1 MAAHTV
7 GWALSSGVKVGR
19 MQFDRDPSAHPS
31 VAERRERGKQARNLS
46 PRSAAGRWEPPPD
59 RRDPVDIIEEGTETA
74 IESLVPIRYGRMS
87 ATPFTFYRGT
97 AAIMAADLRTTATTG
112 IDTQLCGD
120 AHLSNFG
127 VYGAPN
133 RSMVFD
139 INDFDET
146 LAGPWEWDLKRLA
159 TSFVLASRENG
170 WDADVQRSV
179 ATASAAGYRKA
190 MRTFA
195 EMDNLEVWYSRL
207 SIDDLAELRKPTKAG
222 KKAVKKARE
231 KDSERAARKL
241 SEVVDGRR
249 RIVHD
254 PPLVVPVGEF
264 LDTAQRDRV
273 QQVLPELFEKYRATL
288 QNNRQR
294 LLDSY
299 QLIDVALK
307 VVGVG
312 SVGTRAFIAL
322 LQGHDE
328 DDLLFLQ
335 IKEAGKSALAQY
347 GGLSWRGD
355 PGRRVVEGQRLMQA
369 TSDIL
374 LGWSSVAGNHFYFR
388 QLWDMKG
395 SFDTSLAGKHALHQ
409 YAGICGWTLAR
420 GHARSGDRIAIA
432 RYLGKGDTFDTAIGD
447 FGERYADQAERDYQT
462 FMAAADGG
470 RIQLD
475 TSVNK

>member
-1 MAAHTV
+1 
-7 GWALSSGVKVGR
+7 
-19 MQFDRDPSAHPS
+19 
-31 VAERRERGKQARNLS
+31 
-46 PRSAAGRWEPPPD
+46 
-59 RRDPVDIIEEGTETA
+59 
-74 IESLVPIRYGRMS
+74 
-87 ATPFTFYRGT
+87 
-97 AAIMAADLRTTATTG
+97 MAADLRPTAVTG
-112 IDTQLCGD
+112 INAQLCGD

-127 VYGAPN
+127 LYGAPN

-170 WDADVQRSV
+170 WDAEVQHSV
-179 ATASAAGYRKA
+179 ATTSATAYRKA
-190 MRTFA
+190 MRMFA
-195 EMDNLEVWYSRL
+195 EMDNLDVWYSRL
-207 SIDDLAELRKPTKAG
+207 NTDQLAELQKPTKAA
-222 KKAVKKARE
+222 KKAIKKARG

-249 RIVHD
+249 RIVHE
-254 PPLVVPVGEF
+254 PPLVVPFKEF
-264 LDTAQRDRV
+264 FEGADMDRV
-273 QQVLPELFEKYRATL
+273 ERAIPELFGKYRDTL
-288 QNNRQR
+288 QSNRQH

-312 SVGTRAFIAL
+312 SVGTRAFMAL

-335 IKEAGKSALAQY
+335 IKEAGTSALAKY
-347 GGLSWRGD
+347 GGLSWRRG
-355 PGRRVVEGQRLMQA
+355 PGLRVVEGQRLMQA

-374 LGWSSVAGNHFYFR
+374 LGWSSLGRHHYYFR

-395 SFDTSLAGKHALHQ
+395 SVDTSLTDKRAMHQ
-409 YAGICGWTLAR
+409 YATLCGWTLAR

-432 RYLGKGDTFDTAIGD
+432 RYLGKGDAFDTAIAD
-447 FGERYADQAERDYQT
+447 FAVRYADQAERDYQA
-462 FMAAADGG
+462 FIAAAENG